1 MGIKLFISGEEKQK
15 DQATYLK
22 DKMTDIKS
30 RIKSDKKLL
39 KEVNS
44 RIEHLEK
51 RKKEIAVL
59 LNAVEAKQ
67 SSIKKAQNRA
77 RYLVRKHDFLT
88 LEYDDYDYWIES
100 SSSVHMDEDGQWNEN
115 SDYYIDAGMRHVH
128 VQSDNS
134 HWLDIVEVCE
144 RIVNDVI
151 SPIFGLVDTKKGSN
165 K

>member
-1 MGIKLFISGEEKQK
+1 M
-15 DQATYLK
+15 
-22 DKMTDIKS
+22 
-30 RIKSDKKLL
+30 
-39 KEVNS
+39 
-44 RIEHLEK
+44 
-51 RKKEIAVL
+51 
-59 LNAVEAKQ
+59 LNAVEKKQ

-100 SSSVHMDEDGQWNEN
+100 SSSVHMDEDGQWDED

-128 VQSDNS
+128 VQPDNS

-151 SPIFGLVDTKKGSN
+151 KKGRN
-165 K
+165 

>member
-1 MGIKLFISGEEKQK
+1 MRIRSFISGEEKQK
-15 DQATYLK
+15 DQVTYLK
-22 DKMTDIKS
+22 DRMTDIKS

-39 KEVNS
+39 KEVTS
-44 RIEHLEK
+44 RIASLEES
-51 RKKEIAVL
+51 KKETTVL
-59 LNAVEAKQ
+59 LNAVEFRQ

-100 SSSVHMDEDGQWNEN
+100 SSPVHMNEHGEWDED
-115 SDYYIDAGMRHVH
+115 SDYYIDAGNRHIH
-128 VQSDNS
+128 VEDDNS
-134 HWLDIVEVCE
+134 HWLDIVNVCE

-151 SPIFGLVDTKKGSN
+151 KKESD